1 MSRLPG
7 RSPLRWSSLRS
18 SSLLALGALVAW
30 DARPP
35 RDAAQAAQPRLT
47 CASQLLATRHSDRLS
62 TLLARRDS
70 RGILSVTGPATLVP
84 FRGLERLREGDFAA
98 EQAVAVL
105 DLTADQGALPRGRY
119 CMTAQLAGSD
129 PNALASW
136 TVRYY
141 AVVQGSAATT
151 PTQSTRG
158 LAYREVDTA
167 ADAADGPPRPAAR
180 FHFVRRRPGGPA
192 SGTGGDG
199 GLFHHVA
206 LARGTAQDPLEF
218 YSAWYRC
225 GNGCCG
231 ADLSF

>member
-7 RSPLRWSSLRS
+7 RSPLRWT
-18 SSLLALGALVAW
+18 SLLTLGALVAW

-35 RDAAQAAQPRLT
+35 GGAAQPPLT
-47 CASQLLATRHSDRLS
+47 CASPLLSTRHSDRLI
-62 TLLARRDS
+62 TLLARSDS
-70 RGILSVTGPATLVP
+70 RGNLAVTGPATLVP
-84 FRGLERLREGDFAA
+84 FRGLERLRESDFAA

-119 CMTAQLAGSD
+119 CMKAQLAGND
-129 PNALASW
+129 PNALGSW

-141 AVVQGSAATT
+141 AVVQGTTAQT
-151 PTQSTRG
+151 PTQTTRG

-192 SGTGGDG
+192 AGRGDG
-199 GLFHHVA
+199 ALFHRATHVRSA
-206 LARGTAQDPLEF
+206 AQNELEF